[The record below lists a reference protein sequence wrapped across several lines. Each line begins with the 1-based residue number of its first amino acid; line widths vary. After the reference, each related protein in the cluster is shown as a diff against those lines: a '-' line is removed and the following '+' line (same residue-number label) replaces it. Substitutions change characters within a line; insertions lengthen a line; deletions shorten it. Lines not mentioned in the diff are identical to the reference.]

1 MLDPF
6 TYWYLNSTFQR
17 NKDAPVSYEGR
28 HTVEVLMEKALG
40 LLDEAVEGDQ
50 PFFLGVAPV
59 APHTDI
65 WAPEFKHGKHSDIS
79 KVVFSPPVPEEKYS
93 KLFKGVKVPRTENF
107 NPDKPSGAS
116 WIKKLPKQNQKNI
129 EYNDHFYRQRLR
141 ALQSVDELVDKLI
154 SRLESHGILENT
166 YIIYTTDN
174 GYHIGQHRLQPAKQ
188 CR

>member
-1 MLDPF
+1 M
-6 TYWYLNSTFQR
+6 NSTYQR
-17 NKDAPVSYEGR
+17 NQDPPVSYEGR
-28 HTVEVLMEKALG
+28 HTVDVLTEKAFG
-40 LLDEAVEGDQ
+40 LLDEAVEGGT

-59 APHTDI
+59 APHTNV
-65 WAPEFKHGKHSDIS
+65 WSPVFGSGNHSDIS
-79 KVVFSPPVPEEKYS
+79 KVVFSPPVPEERFS

-116 WIKKLPKQNQKNI
+116 WIRKLPKQSPENVDF
-129 EYNDHFYRQRLR
+129 NDHFYRQRLR
-141 ALQSVDELVDKLI
+141 ALQSVDELVDGI
-154 SRLESHGILENT
+154 VTRLESYGILENT